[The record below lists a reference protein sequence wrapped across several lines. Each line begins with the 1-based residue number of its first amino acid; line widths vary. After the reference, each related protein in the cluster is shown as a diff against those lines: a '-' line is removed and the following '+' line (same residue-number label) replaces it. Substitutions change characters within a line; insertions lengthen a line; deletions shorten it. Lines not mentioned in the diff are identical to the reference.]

1 MKIELSR
8 EKPLRRSGTSD
19 GADILSAKVVPGN
32 EYFVF
37 SFFFLFALLSFV
49 RFVSVGV
56 FKRRMCNNYQDLV
69 IKA

>member
-1 MKIELSR
+1 MPIYFRPRLSQ
-8 EKPLRRSGTSD
+8 EMNISFFL
-19 GADILSAKVVPGN
+19 
-32 EYFVF
+32 
-37 SFFFLFALLSFV
+37 FFFLFALLSFV